1 MVLVVLFP
9 KKDEHFTKPVYE
21 HLRENYTFRSLIGLW
36 FELTG

>member
-1 MVLVVLFP
+1 MVLVVLLR
-9 KKDEHFTKPVYE
+9 KKLNIYKPVYE